1 MIRGIEKMKNKTL
14 TVAFVVL
21 LVLSCFN
28 VFTVY
33 AFASK
38 PEFIDVIIGFT
49 GNPSASLIEGIG
61 GTVKVTYNNI
71 PAIACSIPIR
81 AVEALMNNPQ
91 VDYIDIDGIV
101 SVAGKPDGKPPK
113 RPKGG
118 YIEVR
123 AFIDSSEMP
132 LPYKVD
138 GVWTGVT
145 PETIERVP
153 ATYTVTIS
161 YGDETIDQLIEV
173 SSRRTSLAYFQFTE
187 TPPPPP
193 LGQGTLQITTIPITG
208 EVFINTISEG
218 FSPVIKDVDIGSY
231 TISFGTVS
239 GYTTPDSQT
248 VSVYEDLITYVEG
261 DYQII
266 PPQPELSWGL
276 DRIDAELAWAV
287 STGVNVQ
294 VAVLDTGI
302 DNDHPDL
309 EDNILAGISFLY
321 YSSIPFLWNPSAW
334 DDDMGHG
341 TWCAGIIEDV
351 APDVDLVAVKIMD
364 AMGFGTIGD
373 VIAGIDWCMDNY
385 IDVISMSF
393 VDPTYSSAFHDIS
406 NMAYVQGIVLIGA
419 SGNDGDGNPATNDV
433 LYPAKFDGVI
443 AVSGIDEYDVV
454 ASFSSDGAEV
464 EICAPAVNIEST
476 WMGGGYQTHDGT
488 SGACPYVSGTV
499 ALIRSTD
506 INLPQFDGYD
516 LDSDGKWDSWEI
528 RNRLE
533 DTADDLGDAGR
544 DIFYGYGL
552 VDAQEAVTGVQ
563 TTP

>member
-1 MIRGIEKMKNKTL
+1 MKNKTL

-38 PEFIDVIIGFT
+38 PEFIDVIIGFK
-49 GNPSASLIEGIG
+49 GRPSISLITGLG
-61 GTVKVTYNNI
+61 GTVNVAYNNI
-71 PAIACSIPIR
+71 PAVACSIPVR
-81 AVEALMNNPQ
+81 AIEALMNNPQ
-91 VDYIDIDGIV
+91 IEYLEEN
-101 SVAGKPDGKPPK
+101 SVISITGKGGGGKPPK
-113 RPKGG
+113 PPKLPKAG

-123 AFIDSSEMP
+123 AFIDAIEVP

-145 PETIERVP
+145 LEIIELTP
-153 ATYTVTIS
+153 AIYIVTIS
-161 YGDETIDQLIEV
+161 YGGETIDQAIEV
-173 SSRRTSLAYFQFTE
+173 RSRRTSLAYFQFTE
-187 TPPPPP
+187 APPIE
-193 LGQGTLQITTIPITG
+193 QGTLQIITTPIDG
-208 EVFINTISEG
+208 EVFINSISEG
-218 FSPVIKDVDIGSY
+218 LAPITKDVDVGSY

-239 GYTTPDSQT
+239 GYTTPDPQT
-248 VSVYEDLITYVEG
+248 VSVYENQITYVEG

-287 STGVNVQ
+287 STGVNIQ

-406 NMAYVQGIVLIGA
+406 NMAYIQGIVLIGA

>member
-1 MIRGIEKMKNKTL
+1 
-14 TVAFVVL
+14 
-21 LVLSCFN
+21 
-28 VFTVY
+28 
-33 AFASK
+33 
-38 PEFIDVIIGFT
+38 
-49 GNPSASLIEGIG
+49 
-61 GTVKVTYNNI
+61 
-71 PAIACSIPIR
+71 
-81 AVEALMNNPQ
+81 
-91 VDYIDIDGIV
+91 
-101 SVAGKPDGKPPK
+101 
-113 RPKGG
+113 
-118 YIEVR
+118 
-123 AFIDSSEMP
+123 
-132 LPYKVD
+132 
-138 GVWTGVT
+138 
-145 PETIERVP
+145 
-153 ATYTVTIS
+153 
-161 YGDETIDQLIEV
+161 
-173 SSRRTSLAYFQFTE
+173 
-187 TPPPPP
+187 
-193 LGQGTLQITTIPITG
+193 
-208 EVFINTISEG
+208 
-218 FSPVIKDVDIGSY
+218 
-231 TISFGTVS
+231 
-239 GYTTPDSQT
+239 
-248 VSVYEDLITYVEG
+248 
-261 DYQII
+261 
-266 PPQPELSWGL
+266 
-276 DRIDAELAWAV
+276 
-287 STGVNVQ
+287 
-294 VAVLDTGI
+294 
-302 DNDHPDL
+302 
-309 EDNILAGISFLY
+309 
-321 YSSIPFLWNPSAW
+321 
-334 DDDMGHG
+334 
-341 TWCAGIIEDV
+341 
-351 APDVDLVAVKIMD
+351 MD

-406 NMAYVQGIVLIGA
+406 NMAYIQGIVLIGA

-563 TTP
+563 TTPVI